1 MAALIF
7 NFLAGQPVS
16 EVPGYEEP
24 LSAHEAELERKAV
37 ALEAQE
43 AEARTMAWLLGSPKE
58 DEEAKD
64 DEDSFKNIWAS
75 PAKRRLDDLLDAV
88 EDNAEEGEAEE
99 DDIQPKRLCFGI

>member
-7 NFLAGQPVS
+7 NFLAGRPVS

-24 LSAHEAELERKAV
+24 LSAYEAELERKAV

-43 AEARTMAWLLGSPKE
+43 AEARTMAWLLESPKG
-58 DEEAKD
+58 DE
-64 DEDSFKNIWAS
+64 EDSFKNSWAS
-75 PAKRRLDDLLDAV
+75 PAKRCLDDLLDAV
-88 EDNAEEGEAEE
+88 EAEEE